1 MENILSTN
9 KYVIIPGKKSFVY
22 YYDTESDQFFIPREQ
37 YETGKKLGI
46 DVEGKPKIIQGRNC
60 YSIHPEQLK
69 ELEQNS
75 DFLGIKRDVPVEGD
89 FKKKEEKGSQ
99 DIKITLV
106 AYQDAETKK
115 IYLPIQY
122 SGKET
127 PTKLILDKPCT
138 EVDIHDLEK
147 MLNIKVIIITVYCK
161 PNDVL
166 TIPLCNIQGRLFIS
180 EEIAIIFD
188 MDLSDRRRIRVDG
201 NYYIEVAENELPKIQ
216 IEDADVVFEKKDIY
230 PVKKQP
236 QQKQYQR

>member
-1 MENILSTN
+1 MANILSTN

-22 YYDTESDQFFIPREQ
+22 YFDTVNDQFYIPWEQ
-37 YETGKKLGI
+37 YETSKKLGI
-46 DVEGKPKIIQGRNC
+46 DIEGKPKIIQGRNC

-75 DFLGIKRDVPVEGD
+75 DFLGIKRDVQLEGE
-89 FKKKEEKGSQ
+89 FKVKETKPSE

-106 AYQDAETKK
+106 AYQDATTKK

-166 TIPLCNIQGRLFIS
+166 TIPLCNIQDRLFIA

-188 MDLSDRRRIRVDG
+188 IDLSNRRRIRVDG
-201 NYYIEVAENELPKIQ
+201 NYYVEVAENELPKIQ
-216 IEDADVVFEKKDIY
+216 IEDADVVFEKKEIY